1 MDKAEKI
8 YKKKLI
14 RKQNQFGKNNTDWR
28 NAKLNDPDDDTTDT
42 EDEDDNQDT
51 NKFLSLMENA
61 KKRNSKVSIKWSAGQ
76 LKVEKFNDGF
86 EGEIARRQQE
96 KKEVLMKKQ
105 LERRKLVQKVR
116 QEPQSG
122 GKRKFEDRMTLNEAK
137 LEDFDDTQDYVNF
150 IQAKLQGVRI
160 KLLR

>member
-1 MDKAEKI
+1 MLRVHIFDHLILTGTEHFFPFQEEVVKFFNLMDKAEKI
-8 YKKKLI
+8 YKKKLS

-28 NAKLNDPDDDTTDT
+28 NAKLNEPDDDTTDT

-86 EGEIARRQQE
+86 EGEIARREQE

-105 LERRKLVQKVR
+105 LERRRLVQKVR
-116 QEPQSG
+116 KEPQSG
-122 GKRKFEDRMTLNEAK
+122 GKRKFEDI
-137 LEDFDDTQDYVNF
+137 F
-150 IQAKLQGVRI
+150 
-160 KLLR
+160 